1 MEIKLTDKQKIIIEG
16 IVRSCI
22 FLVVMRELDFFVLK
36 YITGPIIGFV
46 SICISAIPDYD
57 IPMIPQAFF
66 DVTTIPLIL
75 LYFSACFIFNTYVI
89 AKFCGLFKYFFQFKF
104 WKSFLILLI
113 ISITLY
119 YFYILN
125 LHTFKL
131 NYEEIGN
138 ADSAYSIIPAYLVY
152 LFFNFLTKKFPT
164 PFKQIGYFFSLEFY
178 KDLFKKY
185 RNTKTLATAL
195 KIGHKPKL

>member
-1 MEIKLTDKQKIIIEG
+1 MEIKLTDNHKIILEG
-16 IVRSCI
+16 IIRSSI
-22 FLVVMRELDFFVLK
+22 FLVVMRELDLFVID
-36 YITGPIIGFV
+36 YITGPIIGFI
-46 SICISAIPDYD
+46 STCISAIPDYD

-66 DVTTIPLIL
+66 DATTIPLIL

-89 AKFCGLFKYFFQFKF
+89 AKFCGLFKYFSRFKF
-104 WKSFLILLI
+104 WKSFLILLV
-113 ISITLY
+113 ISYVLY

-125 LHTFKL
+125 LNTFKL
-131 NYEEIGN
+131 NYDAVRKTEGI
-138 ADSAYSIIPAYLVY
+138 YSIIPSYLVF

-185 RNTKTLATAL
+185 IR
-195 KIGHKPKL
+195 H